1 MSNVA
6 IRNLDRR
13 WFLCSVPAAA
23 AAGLTLTDLSFLS
36 ASATA
41 QGADQ
46 PGAANFKLSRAAQI
60 QEDVKALE
68 DHPGSKNFVQE
79 KTITMVMTTEKD
91 KHAPEF
97 EWHEHRDHI
106 VQVLEGS
113 TLYEV
118 GGTPKGGHST
128 GPGEWLAPESEGH
141 ETMTLNKGDMIVI
154 KRGTPHKRTT
164 AESAT
169 FFLISPQGDAGA

>member
-1 MSNVA
+1 MSNNA
-6 IRNLDRR
+6 FTHPDRR
-13 WFLCSVPAAA
+13 RFLYSASAAA
-23 AAGLTLTDLSFLS
+23 AAGFALTDLSFFP
-36 ASATA
+36 ASAGA
-41 QGADQ
+41 QT
-46 PGAANFKLSRAAQI
+46 GAANFKLFSAEQI

-68 DHPGSKNFVQE
+68 ADPGSRNFVQE
-79 KTITMVMTTEKD
+79 KTITVVMTTEKN
-91 KHAPEF
+91 KRAPEF

-106 VQVLEGS
+106 VQILDGS

-118 GGTPKGGHST
+118 GGTPKNGHST

-141 ETMTLNKGDMIVI
+141 ESMTLHKGDMIFI

-164 AESAT
+164 AESVT